1 MLDGAAPLLTK
12 GVWAGK
18 AGKWATAGQGERPH
32 RSPLATW
39 TQGRASTQQDRSQQE
54 SGFPRT
60 QLCASRPRAWLSTMA
75 AGNSPPHAAPQ
86 VCKGLAPGPVLRES
100 DSTEL
105 EGGDCGLV
113 HLPGDRHGSRLRTTV
128 SARCPARRVTRGL
141 SQQLHGLEN
150 VTSQVRLGRWLRGH
164 LVTRQIQVCQC
175 EWTRG
180 LESPPSP
187 RVQVLPS
194 LDSTQMVALVTPAR
208 PCSCRPALPS
218 QAAAVACGVPPVTL
232 KDCCPLSRGGV
243 GVSHEQHRQQS
254 LCTYSLPKQI
264 EFILCKICGHF

>member
-1 MLDGAAPLLTK
+1 MGQHLSSLKVCGQERQESGPQLARARGHTGAHWPPGLR
-12 GVWAGK
+12 
-18 AGKWATAGQGERPH
+18 AGQAHSRTEANRKVASH
-32 RSPLATW
+32 ARSYVPLVLEPGSQPWPLAT
-39 TQGRASTQQDRSQQE
+39 
-54 SGFPRT
+54 P
-60 QLCASRPRAWLSTMA
+60 
-75 AGNSPPHAAPQ
+75 PPHAAPQ